1 MFLQCLYA
9 NFSVSCQ
16 LDACTRM
23 LDFLCTLPTDTSQA
37 AANQPVKKHSSKR
50 TAATGESHRR
60 DIHVCIASPEDNNLY
75 NTIQFGLIPLFIVV
89 LWWKIMETVPAIC
102 HSMMHVFLSRSL

>member
-37 AANQPVKKHSSKR
+37 AANQPVKKRSSKR

-60 DIHVCIASPEDNNLY
+60 DICIASPEDNNLY
-75 NTIQFGLIPLFIVV
+75 SLKVHSIQFGLIPLFIVV
-89 LWWKIMETVPAIC
+89 LWLKIMETVPAIC
-102 HSMMHVFLSRSL
+102 H